1 MAAVHLNVFVGGDLG
16 PTCMSVVFFGVM
28 NFQFLAASEVR
39 EAGGYSI
46 VKTSQGKLADTG
58 GHK

>member
-1 MAAVHLNVFVGGDLG
+1 
-16 PTCMSVVFFGVM
+16 MSVVFFGVM

-39 EAGGYSI
+39 EAGGYSS
-46 VKTSQGKLADTG
+46 VKMSQGKLADTG